1 MCAWGRAPSRPGTS
15 ALWHGIHKAGD
26 GRPRML
32 ARMEGTSTVGD
43 ALPALPDSALV
54 YEDADMVVVE
64 KPAGLLSVP
73 GRGEAGKDNLT
84 ARVQAR
90 WADALVVHRLDQ
102 ATSGLMAFGRGAA
115 AQRALSVAFAERR
128 VYKRYEAVV
137 HGLLVGDE
145 GDVALPLM
153 VDWPNRPRQIVHLSE
168 GKPALTRWRVA
179 ARSGPG
185 EPART
190 HVLLEPVTGRSHQL
204 RVHMQALGHAIVGD
218 ELYGPQP
225 PHTGR
230 LLLHA
235 AALHLPH
242 PSRHEVLRFS
252 SRVPFTLG
260 YSDPDIPRTLEPACT

>member
-1 MCAWGRAPSRPGTS
+1 M
-15 ALWHGIHKAGD
+15 L
-26 GRPRML
+26 PRMERDRDL
-32 ARMEGTSTVGD
+32 
-43 ALPALPDSALV
+43 ALV
-54 YEDADMVVVE
+54 HEDADLVVVN

-90 WADALVVHRLDQ
+90 WPDALVVHRLDQ
-102 ATSGLMAFGRGAA
+102 ATSGLIAFGRGAD

-128 VYKRYEAVV
+128 VYKRYEAIV
-137 HGLLVGDE
+137 HGVVAADE
-145 GDVALPLM
+145 GDVALPLV
-153 VDWPNRPRQIVHLSE
+153 VDWPNRPRQIVDLGR

-179 ARSGPG
+179 ARGGACS
-185 EPART
+185 

-225 PHTGR
+225 PNASR

-235 AALHLPH
+235 AELHLPH
-242 PSRHEVLRFS
+242 PSRPEVLRFS
-252 SRVPFTLG
+252 SRVPFALD
-260 YSDPDIPRTLEPACT
+260 YSGLNPSPATPTSCT